1 MATVFSGFPPEAMQF
16 FRGLARNN
24 NRDWFLP
31 RKNIFEEK
39 VKQPMRELV
48 AAVNAGMQRY
58 APDHVTEP
66 EKAIYRFYRDTR
78 FSKDKTPYKD
88 HIAAT
93 FPRRGLSR
101 HEGAGYYF
109 AVSHKEVAIGGG
121 VYMPMPETL
130 RAIREHI
137 AGRPAEFRRLLSGAA
152 TKKLYGAVQGEQL
165 SRVPKGFPPDHPAAD
180 LLRYKQFLF
189 YVELPPDLAGSR
201 EIAGAITQH
210 FRAISGF
217 VDFLNAP
224 FGGKRKNKVD
234 ARELLP

>member
-1 MATVFSGFPPEAMQF
+1 MPSAFSGFPPEAMQF

-31 RKNIFEEK
+31 RKSIFEEK

-48 AAVNAGMQRY
+48 ELVNAGMKSY
-58 APDHVTEP
+58 APEHVNEP
-66 EKAIYRFYRDTR
+66 DKAIYRFYRDTR

-88 HIAAT
+88 RIAAT
-93 FPRRGLSR
+93 FPRRGLAR

-130 RAIREHI
+130 RATREQI
-137 AGRPAEFRRLLSGAA
+137 AAHPAEFRKLINGSAA
-152 TKKLYGAVQGEQL
+152 RKLYGSVQGEQL
-165 SRVPKGFPPDHPAAD
+165 SRVPKGFACDHPAAD

-189 YVELPPDLAGSR
+189 YVTLPPD
-201 EIAGAITQH
+201 IAATPAIVPAIGKH
-210 FRAISGF
+210 FRAIAGF

-224 FGGKRKNKVD
+224 FVGKKKKVD
-234 ARELLP
+234 AGELFF

>member
-1 MATVFSGFPPEAMQF
+1 MRSAFTGFPPEAMQF

-31 RKNIFEEK
+31 RKSIFEEK

-48 AAVNAGMQRY
+48 ELVNAGMQRY
-58 APDHVTEP
+58 APDHVNEP
-66 EKAIYRFYRDTR
+66 DKAIYRFYRDTR

-93 FPRRGLSR
+93 FPRRGMAR

-109 AVSHKEVAIGGG
+109 AVSHKEVAMGGG

-130 RAIREHI
+130 RAIRGHI
-137 AGRPAEFRRLLSGAA
+137 AGHADEFRRLIAGAA
-152 TKKLYGAVQGEQL
+152 ARKLYGGVQGEQL
-165 SRVPKGFPPDHPAAD
+165 ARVPKGFACDHPAAD

-189 YVELPPDLAGSR
+189 YVTLPP
-201 EIAGAITQH
+201 EIAADRGIAGTIAEH
-210 FRAISGF
+210 FRAIAGF

-224 FGGKRKNKVD
+224 FAQKKKRVD
-234 ARELLP
+234 ARELLL

>member
-1 MATVFSGFPPEAMQF
+1 MRPAFSGFPPEAMQF

-48 AAVNAGMQRY
+48 EVVNAGMKSY
-58 APDHVTEP
+58 APDHVAEP
-66 EKAIYRFYRDTR
+66 DKAIYRFYRDTR

-88 HIAAT
+88 RIAAT

-109 AVSHKEVAIGGG
+109 SVSHKEVAMGGG

-130 RAIREHI
+130 RAIRHHI
-137 AGRPAEFRRLLSGAA
+137 AGHAADFARLVNGRV
-152 TKKLYGAVQGEQL
+152 TKKLYGGVQGEQL
-165 SRVPKGFPPDHPAAD
+165 SRIPKGFPADHPAAD
-180 LLRYKQFLF
+180 FLRYKQFLF
-189 YVELPPDLAGSR
+189 YVELAPD
-201 EIAGAITQH
+201 IAESGAIAATVNEH
-210 FRAISGF
+210 FKAISGF

-224 FGGKRKNKVD
+224 FVGKKTNKVD
-234 ARELLP
+234 ARELLL